1 MYNRYIPQA
10 DGTYRR
16 NRVADPPQPRP
27 TQRPQP
33 QRPQP
38 APPPPPPPCQ
48 ESQRF
53 DPPCPQPKQERQT
66 RQHQPQQVGNFLK
79 NLLPGNFDTAD
90 LIIILLLLL
99 LAGDCE
105 EDRNTAMLTL
115 VLYLFM

>member
-16 NRVADPPQPRP
+16 SRVADAPPPRP
-27 TQRPQP
+27 VQRPQP
-33 QRPQP
+33 QSKPQP
-38 APPPPPPPCQ
+38 APPPPPCQ
-48 ESQRF
+48 EPQHF
-53 DPPCPQPKQERQT
+53 EPPCPPPKQERQP
-66 RQHQPQQVGNFLK
+66 RQHQPQQVGSFLK
-79 NLLPGNFDTAD
+79 KLLPGDFDTAD